1 MSAQRAF
8 AGFAAGIALVA
19 VLAVATLSQRTHMTA
34 LAAGFPQTDLDM
46 IKVMESMAP
55 KVAVHSATKKME
67 KEKDAVKATK
77 KQGLSMQQQYARI
90 MQNEGKCSRK
100 SSIYWLYIASV
111 LGH

>member
-8 AGFAAGIALVA
+8 AGFAGGIAIVA
-19 VLAVATLSQRTHMTA
+19 VLAVATLSQRTHTTA
-34 LAAGFPQTDLDM
+34 LAAGFPQTNLDM

-55 KVAVHSATKKME
+55 KAAVQSATQQMATAQA
-67 KEKDAVKATK
+67 AVKATK

-100 SSIYWLYIASV
+100 SSI
-111 LGH
+111 